1 MESKTL
7 FLPVL
12 LSLIVVICGLLPGS
26 DAATKKIKKN
36 TEEKVPETLTVTK
49 KAWMDIEIDDEPV
62 GRIVIGLFGDIVP
75 ATVMNFAA
83 LMKGTWKGDSSFSY
97 KGSIFHR
104 VVKDHVIQGGDITNW
119 DGTGG
124 KSIYGEVFP
133 DENFLLSHKGTGWVS
148 MANHGPDTNQS
159 QFFITLQTARFLDKR
174 YVVFGKVLQGLS
186 VVKKIAETE
195 VDAWDRPKKLVRVL
209 NCGVEIVSPY
219 GYRDSESRAE
229 L

>member
-1 MESKTL
+1 MELKML
-7 FLPVL
+7 FLTVL
-12 LSLIVVICGLLPGS
+12 LSLVVVSLPGS

-36 TEEKVPETLTVTK
+36 KDEKAPDILTVTK
-49 KAWMDIEIDDEPV
+49 KAWMEVEIDDEPI

-83 LMKGTWKGDSSFSY
+83 LMKGKWKGDSSFSY

-124 KSIYGEVFP
+124 TSIYGDVFP
-133 DENFLLSHKGTGWVS
+133 DENFLLSHKGPGWVS

-186 VVKKIAETE
+186 VVKKIGEVE
-195 VDAWDRPKKLVRVL
+195 VDAWDRPEKLVRVTS
-209 NCGVEIVSPY
+209 CGVENVSPY
-219 GYRDSESRAE
+219 GYRDSESKAE